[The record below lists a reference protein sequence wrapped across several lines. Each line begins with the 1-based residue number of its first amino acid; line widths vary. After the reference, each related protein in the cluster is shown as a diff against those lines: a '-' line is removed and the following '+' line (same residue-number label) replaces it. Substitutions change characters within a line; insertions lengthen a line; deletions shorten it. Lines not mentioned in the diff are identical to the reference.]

1 VASTTAIASAA
12 AHRYDAV
19 MTGVP
24 RLLAAAFLTDASL
37 YLAFA
42 ALPFR
47 AIDLG
52 AGPARLGI
60 LPTLYAGAYMFSASL
75 GGRLSDRL
83 PRLVLARRALLLFSA
98 GCVALALAPGSVAL
112 YAALPL
118 LGAALGFF
126 WSPLQA
132 ALSDRC
138 PLESLP
144 RAIAAFNVSWSLGK
158 GTGLVLGGMLTEA
171 LRPEVALLV
180 AALPPLAIF
189 AVLPR
194 SGPASAPADPRLP
207 EVPSRAPAFL
217 PLAWITN
224 ALAFGTAGTLN
235 MHAPRLLLERGAG
248 PTAFGVMLG
257 SVFVVQTAT
266 FALLSRRRPSPSGLF
281 AAYGLALAGLTLFVT
296 TAGSSLRVAAA
307 LPLGAAFG
315 LAYHASIQASLE
327 RPSGRGRAAGWH
339 ETILGAGSSSLPL
352 LGGLAASARQDLAAP
367 FVVAGVLLAGGLGI
381 SAQRLLLAG
390 KR

>member
-1 VASTTAIASAA
+1 
-12 AHRYDAV
+12 
-19 MTGVP
+19 MPGVP

-52 AGPARLGI
+52 AGPAQLGI
-60 LPTLYAGAYMFSASL
+60 LPTLYAGAYMFSASF
-75 GGRLSDRL
+75 GGRLSDRV

-98 GCVALALAPGSVAL
+98 GCLALALAPGSAAL
-112 YAALPL
+112 YASLPL

-132 ALSDRC
+132 AVSDRC
-138 PLESLP
+138 PVESLP
-144 RAIAAFNVSWSLGK
+144 RAVAAFNISWSLGK
-158 GTGLVLGGMLTEA
+158 GTGLVLGGLLTEA

-180 AALPPLAIF
+180 AALPPLLTF

-194 SGPASAPADPRLP
+194 SEPATVPAHAPPPGAHAH
-207 EVPSRAPAFL
+207 SPAFL

-224 ALAFGTAGTLN
+224 ALAFGTASTLN
-235 MHAPRLLLERGAG
+235 MHAPRLLLDRGAG

-266 FALLSRRRPSPSGLF
+266 FALLARRRPSPPSLF
-281 AAYGLALAGLTLFVT
+281 TAYAFALAGLALFV
-296 TAGSSLRVAAA
+296 AAVGSPFRLVAA

-315 LAYHASIQASLE
+315 LAYQASIQASLD

-352 LGGLAASARQDLAAP
+352 LGGLVAAAHQDLAAP
-367 FVVAGVLLAGGLGI
+367 FVVAGVLLAGGLGL
-381 SAQRLLLAG
+381 SVQRLLLTG
-390 KR
+390 RR